1 MNCANLKRE
10 NVSMQRLSDL
20 ITLMR
25 LGALCVSL
33 ALALRP
39 LAAQEKQEKK
49 SGALGYL
56 AMPKE
61 RATAAVMLLHDNYG
75 LDQWTKSLCDS
86 LAREGFIAFAV
97 DFYRA
102 RTPQD
107 FMEAHEL
114 ERALPETEAQQS
126 IAAAMR
132 FLKENLKAKRIGVI
146 GIAMG
151 GALGLEFAASQAGQD
166 LSALLVNYAALPDE
180 VETVK
185 NIACPVMAHFGENDI
200 GIDRTSILRFAQ
212 MMKAHK
218 KTLDAKT
225 YPKAAFGF
233 LRPTNDA
240 YHAETASDVWT
251 RTLRFLKEHLLNN
264 PKP

>member
-10 NVSMQRLSDL
+10 TASMQRLSDL
-20 ITLMR
+20 ITLAR
-25 LGALCVSL
+25 VCALCASF

-49 SGALGYL
+49 SGAIGYL
-56 AMPKE
+56 AMPNK
-61 RATAAVMLLHDNYG
+61 RAAAAVMLLHDNYG

-86 LAREGFIAFAV
+86 LSREGFIAFAV

-132 FLKENLKAKRIGVI
+132 FLKETLKAKRVGAV

-151 GALGLEFAASQAGQD
+151 GALALEFAASQAGRD
-166 LSALLVNYAALPDE
+166 LSALVVNYAALPTE
-180 VETVK
+180 PETVK
-185 NIACPVMAHFGENDI
+185 NIVCPVMAHFGENDV
-200 GIDRTSILRFAQ
+200 GIDQTRIARFAQ
-212 MMKAHK
+212 MMNAHK

-240 YHAETASDVWT
+240 YHAESASDVWT
-251 RTLRFLKEHLLNN
+251 RTLRFLKAHLLNN